1 MATAS
6 RAAPA
11 FTPADFDASGAPV
24 WLPSAEG
31 DTLTAQIALPSAE
44 AVEALWFTVPSVA
57 HRFASVGPRT
67 SPVDPQAGEGEEEE
81 CTEPVDLLCAGK
93 SLAYDTAD
101 AIGRITV
108 EEAVGYTSQCTG
120 TMLNTAS
127 AVQSR
132 RVRIGTSAAARGVLP
147 ATLIYFL
154 TANHCVSTHTEAASV
169 EVLSFYRRTTC
180 NGEYD
185 RRQRAFLRGA
195 ELLASSSVQDSTLL
209 RFKKRQ
215 DDLDELPFRLFL
227 AGWTTE
233 KMPDGAS
240 VFSVHHAGGRPAQ
253 YSEGRVLYT
262 SEIGGVADFFVY
274 NALMVDW
281 SRGMIEGGAS
291 GAGLFLEE
299 GLLVGVLSGSHGPCS
314 DLSPNT
320 TAGPFRD
327 FFPQIHQWLDPA
339 SYEPEPVTHML
350 PALLG
355 AGGQRARLRTHH
367 ERFRPLRRGSR
378 STRSTMRVSATD
390 R

>member
-1 MATAS
+1 MFMRITTCLLLLGVVLSPAAPASDDEASEPVYSAPSVSNPCLCRGRPGQRATPAGAKS
-6 RAAPA
+6 QTLGRAARRVLVIDLGPLPDKERTLRLHGRKAPIPLLPRRIGVHRPLPSEFTGNLAPHLDWTADPDGRHTAAITFNAEGAVSLRLAVAATLPPGASVQVFDGDGQPRGPA

-185 RRQRAFLRGA
+185 RRHRAFLRGA
-195 ELLASSSVQDSTLL
+195 ELLASSSVRDSTLL

-215 DDLDELPFRLFL
+215 DDLDELPFRVV
-227 AGWTTE
+227 
-233 KMPDGAS
+233 PS
-240 VFSVHHAGGRPAQ
+240 
-253 YSEGRVLYT
+253 RV
-262 SEIGGVADFFVY
+262 D
-274 NALMVDW
+274 
-281 SRGMIEGGAS
+281 
-291 GAGLFLEE
+291 
-299 GLLVGVLSGSHGPCS
+299 H
-314 DLSPNT
+314 
-320 TAGPFRD
+320 
-327 FFPQIHQWLDPA
+327 
-339 SYEPEPVTHML
+339 
-350 PALLG
+350 
-355 AGGQRARLRTHH
+355 
-367 ERFRPLRRGSR
+367 
-378 STRSTMRVSATD
+378 
-390 R
+390 